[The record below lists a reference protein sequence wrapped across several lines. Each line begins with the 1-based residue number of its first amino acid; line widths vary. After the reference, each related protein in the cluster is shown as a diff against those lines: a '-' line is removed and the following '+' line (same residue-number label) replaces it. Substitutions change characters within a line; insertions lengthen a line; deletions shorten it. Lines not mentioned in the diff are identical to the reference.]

1 MIDFEVVFA
10 TFISI
15 IAIVNPMGAVT
26 TYAALTLGYTKKEK
40 EQVVRKA
47 ALVAFF
53 TLAVFTIAGRFIFG
67 FFNINVNSFRIAGG
81 IIILLIAIDMVR
93 GQTSPMKITD
103 KEKADHLERE
113 QVGIIPLGIPLL
125 AGPGAITTVMIA
137 TSQND
142 TGLGEWPW
150 IGVVVICCALVM
162 IASYLILRRSDMIF
176 DRIGRTGTKI
186 FGRLMGLILGAV
198 AVQFIVNGLK
208 EIFPSLSGEAV
219 GAIIAIARSVAI
231 FLGC

>member
-1 MIDFEVVFA
+1 MIELEAVFA

-26 TYAALTLGYTKKEK
+26 TYAALTMGYTKKEK

-47 ALVAFF
+47 VLVASL
-53 TLAVFTIAGRFIFG
+53 TLAVFALVGRFIFG
-67 FFNINVNSFRIAGG
+67 FFSIDINSFRIAGG

-137 TSQND
+137 TSENVSGIGD
-142 TGLGEWPW
+142 FAW
-150 IGVVVICCALVM
+150 IGAILGCILLVM
-162 IASYLILRRSDMIF
+162 VLSYVILRRSDLIF

-198 AVQFIVNGLK
+198 AIQFIVNGLK
-208 EIFPSLSGEAV
+208 EIFPTLMGDAA
-219 GAIIAIARSVAI
+219 GAIIIAFRPVMMLA
-231 FLGC
+231 GC